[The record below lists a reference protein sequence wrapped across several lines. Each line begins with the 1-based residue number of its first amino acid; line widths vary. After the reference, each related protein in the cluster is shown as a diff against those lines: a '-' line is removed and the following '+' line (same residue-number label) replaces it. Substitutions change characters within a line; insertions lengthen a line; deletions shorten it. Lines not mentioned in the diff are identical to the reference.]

1 MRDILL
7 RRLAAISL
15 GIVLLFAA
23 PRVETARRPRYGGVL
38 RVEIEAAVSSLEP
51 TRGVKDLE
59 VSGAKRQFDA
69 LIYDRRNTDG
79 TFSSVA
85 GSGLF
90 QIAEWEPGKHATLT
104 ANENAPGG
112 RPFVDSIQIQMGRAA
127 RDMLLDLEL
136 GKTDLAEIPVEQ
148 ARRAVDRGVR
158 VSVSQPDELL
168 ALVFPAGRAGTEDAR
183 MREALAAAIDRASI
197 VNFILQK
204 NGEAAGGLLP
214 QWSSGTA
221 FLFSTAADAVRAKE
235 LWTQMPKSAK
245 LVLGYDLGDP
255 LEQSVAERIV
265 VNAREAGIPVMAQA
279 ISGAG
284 ATAMAASGDIDARLM
299 RLRMPSPVPRV
310 ALMNFLAALSPVTK
324 IDASPLPDPA
334 SPQDIYDRERAIVS
348 SYCVAPL
355 VWLPQVYGLSARV
368 RNWIAPG
375 PGETWPLADVWLDG
389 PAEAASEKEKR

>member
-1 MRDILL
+1 MKL
-7 RRLAAISL
+7 RLCLFLAAIS
-15 GIVLLFAA
+15 FALA
-23 PRVETARRPRYGGVL
+23 TVPGETARRPRYGGVL

-51 TRGVKDLE
+51 TTGVKDLE

-69 LIYDRRNTDG
+69 LIYRRRNSDG

-90 QIAEWEPGKHATLT
+90 QIAEWEPGKHVTLT

-136 GKTDLAEIPVEQ
+136 GKTDLTEIPVEQ

-168 ALVFPAGRAGTEDAR
+168 ALVFPAGRTTTEDAR
-183 MREALAAAIDRASI
+183 VREALAAAIDRASI

-221 FLFSTAADAVRAKE
+221 FLFSTAADVVRAKE
-235 LWTQMPKSAK
+235 LWAQMPKSAK

-265 VNAREAGIPVMAQA
+265 VNAREAGISVTAQA
-279 ISGAG
+279 TPGAEA

-299 RLRMPSPVPRV
+299 RFRMPSPVPRV

-324 IDASPLPDPA
+324 IDASLLPDPA

-348 SYCVAPL
+348 SYRVVPL

>member
-1 MRDILL
+1 MRLTLL

-15 GIVLLFAA
+15 GLAFLFAA
-23 PRVETARRPRYGGVL
+23 APVETARRPRYGGVL
-38 RVEIEAAVSSLEP
+38 RVEIGTAVSSLEP
-51 TRGVKDLE
+51 KTAAINAE
-59 VSGAKRQFDA
+59 EGAAREQLDS
-69 LIYDRRNTDG
+69 LLYDHRNPDG
-79 TFSSVA
+79 TYSGVV
-85 GSGLF
+85 GSGPF

-104 ANENAPGG
+104 ANENALNG

-148 ARRAVDRGVR
+148 ARRAADRGVR
-158 VSVSQPDELL
+158 VSTSRPDELL
-168 ALVFPAGRAGTEDAR
+168 ALVFVAGRKVTEDAR
-183 MREALAAAIDRASI
+183 VREALAAAIDRASI

-221 FLFSTAADAVRAKE
+221 FLFSTAADAAHAKE
-235 LWTQMPKSAK
+235 LWAQITGSPK
-245 LVLGYDLGDP
+245 LLLGYDSGDP

-265 VNAREAGIPVMAQA
+265 VNAREAGISVMAQA
-279 ISGAG
+279 IPSARAAATQQAG
-284 ATAMAASGDIDARLM
+284 VDARLM
-299 RLRMPSPVPRV
+299 RLRMPSPLPRV
-310 ALMNFLAALSPVTK
+310 ALMNFLTVLGPVAK

-348 SYCVAPL
+348 SYRVAPL

-368 RNWIAPG
+368 RNWKAPG
-375 PGETWPLADVWLDG
+375 PGETWPLADVWLEG
-389 PAEAASEKEKR
+389 ATESTGEKEKQ

>member
-1 MRDILL
+1 
-7 RRLAAISL
+7 
-15 GIVLLFAA
+15 
-23 PRVETARRPRYGGVL
+23 
-38 RVEIEAAVSSLEP
+38 
-51 TRGVKDLE
+51 
-59 VSGAKRQFDA
+59 
-69 LIYDRRNTDG
+69 
-79 TFSSVA
+79 
-85 GSGLF
+85 
-90 QIAEWEPGKHATLT
+90 
-104 ANENAPGG
+104 
-112 RPFVDSIQIQMGRAA
+112 
-127 RDMLLDLEL
+127 MLLDLEL
-136 GKTDLAEIPVEQ
+136 GKTDLTEIPVEQ

-168 ALVFPAGRAGTEDAR
+168 ALVFPAGRTTTEDAR
-183 MREALAAAIDRASI
+183 VREALAAAIDRASI

-221 FLFSTAADAVRAKE
+221 FLFSTAADVVRAKE
-235 LWTQMPKSAK
+235 LWAQMPKSAK

-265 VNAREAGIPVMAQA
+265 VNAREAGISVTAQA
-279 ISGAG
+279 TPGAEA

-299 RLRMPSPVPRV
+299 RFRMPSPVPRV

-324 IDASPLPDPA
+324 IDASLLPDPA

-348 SYCVAPL
+348 SYRVVPL

-389 PAEAASEKEKR
+389 PVEAAVEEGKK